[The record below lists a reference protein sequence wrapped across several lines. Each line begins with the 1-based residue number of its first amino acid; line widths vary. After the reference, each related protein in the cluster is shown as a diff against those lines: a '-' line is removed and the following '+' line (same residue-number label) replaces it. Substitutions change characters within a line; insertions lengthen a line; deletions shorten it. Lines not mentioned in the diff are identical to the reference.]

1 MADYKY
7 AYNGP
12 EEGTA
17 KAVLKG
23 AAVSTKTAI
32 ELAKHLKGKTTEK
45 AKALLE
51 RIITHEEALPYTRF
65 TNGLGHKKGP
75 MASGRYPEKAAKA
88 FLQLLGTV
96 EANASQ
102 AGLSSELKIIHLLAH
117 QASRPYHYGRMRRR
131 QVKASHVEVVVKE
144 MEAKKKTAKKAETP
158 KTEEKKPEVKKEA
171 PKAEAPKHAKPAA
184 APVEKKEEA
193 KPAPVEK
200 KDAPKPEVKKEAPT
214 LEAQPEAPKAAEKK
228 PEPSQPTKETA
239 QQ

>member
-7 AYNGP
+7 TYNGP

-17 KAVLKG
+17 RAVLKG
-23 AAVSTKTAI
+23 AAISTKTAI
-32 ELAKHLKGKTTEK
+32 EISKHLKGKTTEA
-45 AKALLE
+45 AKAILE

-65 TNGLGHKKGP
+65 TNGLGHKKG
-75 MASGRYPEKAAKA
+75 MAAGRYPEKASKA
-88 FLQLLGTV
+88 FLQLISNA

-144 MEAKKKTAKKAETP
+144 MEAKKQSVKKATP
-158 KTEEKKPEVKKEA
+158 KTEEKKVEAKTETESINEQTKKPEVK
-171 PKAEAPKHAKPAA
+171 PTPATK
-184 APVEKKEEA
+184 PVEKKEIT
-193 KPAPVEK
+193 
-200 KDAPKPEVKKEAPT
+200 PKPEVKKEVSKI
-214 LEAQPEAPKAAEKK
+214 EEKK
-228 PEPSQPTKETA
+228 ETQKAEEKTENQPSTKETA